1 MDYLDLADEYIE
13 YALKLRRMEYE
24 KSLSRFARGEMLIL
38 AYLAPRSG
46 EVRPGQLSL
55 DMGISTARTAA
66 TLNSMEDKGWIY
78 REHSSEDRRGISV
91 SITDE
96 GRRISQKLRENLLS
110 ATAEILRSLGE
121 EDAAHFV
128 RITKK
133 LADNNK

>member
-1 MDYLDLADEYIE
+1 MDYHNLADEYMG

-24 KSLSRFARGEMLIL
+24 KSLSRLAQGEMLIL
-38 AYLAPRSG
+38 AYLALRSG

-66 TLNSMEDKGWIY
+66 TLNSMEGKGWIY
-78 REHSSEDRRGISV
+78 REPSPTDKRRIAV
-91 SITDE
+91 TITDE
-96 GRRISQKLRENLLS
+96 GRRISETLHENLLS

-121 EDAAHFV
+121 EDAAHLV